1 MSEQD
6 TTPQEGMN
14 PEPEVVEETT
24 AEETVETPAQAAER
38 TFTENQFRQMEARAK
53 KAESDLRK
61 ALEDKGDSGT
71 KAAKPINSVLSGEQ
85 IEITVLRAQGMAD
98 DEISYLKKLA
108 KVNET
113 SIIEAQKDELFSAYR
128 AKKES
133 EDKAKKAKLGAS
145 RGSSTVRKEK
155 DLNSTGLTDAEHK
168 ALWKQQMTR

>member
-6 TTPQEGMN
+6 NTPQEGMN

-61 ALEDKGDSGT
+61 ALEGDSGT
-71 KAAKPINSVLSGEQ
+71 KAAKPINNVLSGEQ
-85 IEITVLRAQGMAD
+85 IEITVLRAQGMSE
-98 DEISYLKKLA
+98 DEISYLRKLA

-113 SIIEAQKDELFSAYR
+113 SIIEAQKDELFSSFK

-133 EDKAKKAKLGAS
+133 DAKAQKAKLGAS

-155 DLNSTGLTDAEHK
+155 DLNSSGLTDAEHK